1 MRIGV
6 VFPQTEISAD
16 PGAVKDYAHAVEAL
30 GYAHIS
36 AYDHVLGANTASR
49 PGQRFPYDHESNFH
63 EPMVLFGY
71 LAALTSRVELVTSIV
86 ILPQRQ
92 TALVAKQAAAIDVL
106 SRGRL
111 RLGVGLGWNTVEYE
125 SLGADFHTRGKRV
138 EEQIAVMRR
147 LWTEPLVTIETDDHR
162 IIDAGLSPLPVQRP
176 IPVWMGGTVDAALR
190 RIAKVADGWFPMV
203 PADQAAGTVS
213 QMRDY
218 VREAGRDPGGFGLEA
233 RFDPAAG
240 DRSEI
245 GRHAETWRAAGAT
258 HLSINTMRR
267 GLESP
272 SAHMRWLRDVAEDL
286 GLA

>member
-6 VFPQTEISAD
+6 VFPQTEISPD
-16 PGAVKDYAHAVEAL
+16 PGAVRDYAQAVEAM
-30 GYAHIS
+30 GYTHIA

-49 PGQRFPYDHESNFH
+49 PGQRFPYDHQSNFH

-71 LAALTSRVELVTSIV
+71 LAAVTSRVELVTSII

-111 RLGVGLGWNTVEYE
+111 RLGVGLGWNEVEYQ

-147 LWTEPLVTIETDDHR
+147 LWTEPLVTVETPDHQ
-162 IIDAGLSPLPVQRP
+162 IVDAGISPLPVQRP

-190 RIAKVADGWFPMV
+190 RLAKVADGWFPMV
-203 PADQAAGTVS
+203 PANEAAQAVE

-218 VREAGRDPGGFGLEA
+218 VREAGRDPASFGFEA

-240 DRSEI
+240 GPEEAA
-245 GRHAETWRAAGAT
+245 RHAETWRAAGAT

-267 GLESP
+267 GIEGP
-272 SAHMRWLRDVAEDL
+272 SAHIHWLRGVADAL